1 MKKFHQH
8 IKFGF
13 VLGLMLLHA
22 TLFAQINNSTLS
34 DEININPNDS
44 GKFAVQITNLN
55 YLRNTEYFNKIEVG
69 RTLFGAQLHPRLSYQ
84 PNAFTTLQAGVFLR
98 TDFGATPTINQIIP
112 TFSLKIK
119 SKNYKRAFIFGT
131 LEGALAHQLIE
142 PLFDINSAILRRIEN
157 GAQFKINTKNVWLD
171 TWINWEK
178 FIERGSPY
186 KEQFTVGVNLNVNIL
201 QKIAIDLGTDSV
213 MLNNPIINHKNL
225 KKYYALKPVFQF
237 TAHHRGG
244 QIDADTSN
252 MVMQFNGA
260 LGMQYGFGKL
270 NDYHVQAEM
279 YGVFYKENT
288 NSGYYPYRKGNGIF
302 AHVSITKKAFTFA
315 PSFWRGKG
323 FIADRGTSIYQSVSV
338 DKPGYT
344 EKMRNLFFL
353 RMFYTQKLAP
363 DLLLNVRFEPFLDMR
378 SKALD
383 YSYSVYLSYRLNK
396 TLSR

>member
-1 MKKFHQH
+1 MKASHRY
-8 IKFGF
+8 IKCCVF
-13 VLGLMLLHA
+13 LGLMCGYA
-22 TLFAQINNSTLS
+22 ASTFAQLNNTALS

-44 GKFAVQITNLN
+44 GKIGLSVSSFN
-55 YLRNTEYFNKIEVG
+55 YLRNTEYFNNMEFG
-69 RTLFGAQLHPRLSYQ
+69 RTLFGTQLNPRLTYQ
-84 PNAFTTLQAGVFLR
+84 PNGQTTLQAGVFLQQ
-98 TDFGATPTINQIIP
+98 DFGAIPSLTRVLP
-112 TFSLKIK
+112 TFSVKLK
-119 SKNYKRAFIFGT
+119 SKNYKRTFIFGT

-142 PLFDINSAILRRIEN
+142 PLFDINAAILRRIEN
-157 GAQFKINTKNVWLD
+157 GAQFKINTKNIWLD
-171 TWINWEK
+171 TWINWER

-186 KEQFTVGVNLNVNIL
+186 KEQFTAGINTHAVLYQTKTNDTKALNANGIEVAQQQTHHL
-201 QKIAIDLGTDSV
+201 
-213 MLNNPIINHKNL
+213 
-225 KKYYALKPVFQF
+225 LKPIFQF

-244 QIDADTSN
+244 QIDKDTSN

-260 LGMQYGFGKL
+260 AGLSYQLITPNQLSIK
-270 NDYHVQAEM
+270 AEA

-288 NSGYYPYRKGNGIF
+288 NSGFYPYRKGNGLF
-302 AHVSITKKAFTFA
+302 AHVSMTKKAFTFA

-344 EKMRNLFFL
+344 EKMRNLLFL

-378 SKALD
+378 SKAMD

>member
-13 VLGLMLLHA
+13 VLGLMLLHV
-22 TLFAQINNSTLS
+22 TLFAQINNTVLS
-34 DEININPNDS
+34 DEINVNPNDS
-44 GKFAVQITNLN
+44 GKFALQITNLN

-69 RTLFGAQLHPRLSYQ
+69 RTLFGTQLHPRFSYQ

-98 TDFGATPTINQIIP
+98 TDFGATPAINQIIP
-112 TFSLKIK
+112 TFSVKLK
-119 SKNYKRAFIFGT
+119 SKNYKRTFIFGT

-142 PLFDINSAILRRIEN
+142 PLFDINAAILRKIEN
-157 GAQFKINTKNVWLD
+157 GAQYKYLSRKVGLD

-186 KEQFTVGVNLNVNIL
+186 KEQFTAGLNLNVSLL
-201 QKIAIDLGTDSV
+201 QKIAVDVGTDSS
-213 MLNNPIINHKNL
+213 MLNNPIINHKEL
-225 KKYYALKPVFQF
+225 KKYYALKPIFQF

-244 QIDADTSN
+244 QIDADTSH

-270 NDYHVQAEM
+270 NSYHVQAEM

-288 NSGYYPYRKGNGIF
+288 NSGYYPYRNGSGVFTHISF
-302 AHVSITKKAFTFA
+302 TKNGFTFS
-315 PSFWRGKG
+315 PSHWIGNG
-323 FIADRGTSIYQSVSV
+323 FIADRGTVIYQSVSV
-338 DKPGYT
+338 DVPGYKHKIR
-344 EKMRNLFFL
+344 ELLFM

-363 DLLLNVRFEPFLDMR
+363 DLLLNVRFEPFLDVQT
-378 SKALD
+378 KILD